1 MTDFEP
7 IMPSEFLA
15 SPGVEDWR
23 ILCDGI
29 LAFFPTSSFAE
40 SARFVEAIAALEEA
54 AQHQPAVDV
63 RAAGVT
69 VRLISVSD
77 DWFGPSRED
86 AELAASISRLA
97 RYRGLR
103 SQPERLQRMLVIPGA
118 VDISTITPF
127 WRAALGYDPRPDSP
141 AEDLVD
147 PADRDPAFWFEGMD
161 QPRGDGKGAIHVAVW
176 LPTELAEARVAAA
189 LAAGGTLISD
199 AAAPSWWTL
208 ADAAG
213 NEVCIGTIAGRG

>member
-1 MTDFEP
+1 MADFEP
-7 IMPSEFLA
+7 IMPSEFIA

-23 ILCDGI
+23 ILSEGI

-40 SARFVEAIAALEEA
+40 SARFVEAIATLEEA
-54 AQHQPAVDV
+54 AQHPPAVDV

-69 VRLISVSD
+69 VRLISVRD

-86 AELAASISRLA
+86 AVLAASISKLA
-97 RYRGLR
+97 RHLGLR
-103 SQPERLQRMLVIPGA
+103 SRPERLQSMLVIPGA
-118 VDISTITPF
+118 PDISTITPF

-147 PADRDPAFWFEGMD
+147 PADRGPAFWFEGMD
-161 QPRGDGKGAIHVAVW
+161 QPRADGKGAIHVGVW
-176 LPTELAEARVAAA
+176 LPPGLAEARVAAA
-189 LAAGGTLISD
+189 LAAGGTLVSD